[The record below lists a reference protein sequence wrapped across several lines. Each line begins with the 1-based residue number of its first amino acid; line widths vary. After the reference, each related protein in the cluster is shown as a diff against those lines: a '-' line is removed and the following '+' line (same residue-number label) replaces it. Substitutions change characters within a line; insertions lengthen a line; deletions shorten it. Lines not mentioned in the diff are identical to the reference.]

1 MPGGL
6 LPLRDVAPSS
16 SRQDYPLG
24 YPRPVVSP
32 AGQALEIAP
41 RALPPGDREL
51 LFFLHVPKTGGIS
64 LTAVLDAHYG
74 EGAILQVQDW
84 REAEGLIAEM
94 SVVELARI
102 RCARGHYWFGPGD
115 RAIHDR
121 LAVDPVVITVMRDP
135 VARTV
140 SAYQHVMR
148 WSEHWLREVLGLGEG
163 ETMPLLDFVE
173 HPETQGEIVNLQTRL
188 MVGMVPGNLPPLD
201 AGVDLDVPLADE
213 ELLGVAKARLDSFA
227 WVGLTERMEESVR
240 LLSAMIGWEPVGE
253 LPELNVN
260 PVPSA
265 QVEVPAE
272 TRAAILERTAL
283 DSELYAHAAALL
295 DRALAV
301 HLPPGEA
308 SPEASP
314 PEPA

>member
-1 MPGGL
+1 M
-6 LPLRDVAPSS
+6 
-16 SRQDYPLG
+16 
-24 YPRPVVSP
+24 
-32 AGQALEIAP
+32 P

-51 LFFLHVPKTGGIS
+51 LFFLHVPKTAGIS
-64 LTAVLDAHYG
+64 LTAVLDANYT
-74 EGAILQVQDW
+74 EGQILQVQDW
-84 REAEGLIAEM
+84 REAEGLIGEM
-94 SVVELARI
+94 SVVELARV
-102 RCARGHYWFGPGD
+102 RCVRGHYWFGPGD

-121 LAVDPVVITVMRDP
+121 LSVDPVVITVMRDP

-148 WSEHWLREVLGLGEG
+148 WSEHWLRETLGLGEG
-163 ETMPLLDFVE
+163 ETMSLYDFVV
-173 HPETQGEIVNLQTRL
+173 HPETQGEITNLQTRL
-188 MVGMVPGNLPPLD
+188 MVGMVPGNPPQLNVGEG
-201 AGVDLDVPLADE
+201 ADVPLADE
-213 ELLGVAKARLDSFA
+213 ELLDAAKARLDSFA

-240 LLSAMIGWEPVGE
+240 LLSAMMGWEPVEE
-253 LPELNVN
+253 LPVLNIN

-272 TRAAILERTAL
+272 TRAAILERTVL

-295 DRALAV
+295 DQALAV